1 MYQVSCDNILI
12 HDLQLEDLL
21 LIDPMADLAENSAGS
36 FSFTILPT
44 HSSYDNIKEMKSII
58 SVMDDADEVFC
69 GRVSEVTIDF
79 FNRKKVICE
88 GELAFLNDSVQ
99 RPAVW
104 KNINIRQYLKA
115 LLDSHNQQTGEVFE
129 VGAVTVT
136 DSNDSIY
143 KYTNWESTLEVIK
156 TDLLDTY
163 GGHLRIRKTNGI
175 RYLDYLEEY
184 PNVNSQIINFGENLL
199 DFTKDID
206 ATDIATAVIPLGA
219 KLEESSVEGLDER
232 LTIKSVNNNV
242 DYVYSPSAVNAHGWI
257 YKTVIWDDVTVA
269 SNLKTKGTQYL
280 TQIQFENVS
289 LNVKAVD
296 LHLLDVDIEK
306 IKMLDEIKVISKPNG
321 LDKFFPVTQMKLYLD
336 NPSSN
341 TITLGVK
348 VAIGLT
354 GTAESN
360 NNNIK
365 QWIEKVPSYQS
376 ILKDAQDN
384 ATQLINSALNGY
396 VVTRPNEILIMN
408 TNDIKTAT
416 RVWRWNLNGLG
427 YSKDGYSGTFGTA
440 ITMDGGIVA
449 DFIVA
454 GTMLADRIRG
464 GMLKLG
470 GMNNV
475 NGSMQIINSSGAVV
489 GQWDKDGINI
499 TSGSVNASTIK
510 GGEMLA
516 DRIRGGSLILGALN
530 GKSDGSLSV
539 IDRNDFT
546 VLSAN
551 KNGVGIG
558 GDYLHYW
565 SDGRD
570 MPFGVGGFN
579 IVERNSSQYGWYYY
593 WESDGTRANGIASGG
608 PWIVWGGWNK
618 NDPDKH
624 ENYKFVAFQDGRCK
638 AMSWITG
645 SRAEDKENIIEF
657 TESGLDEI
665 RKTKVYEYD
674 LKDSGHHRTGFVIG
688 DDYDISDKI
697 LAEEESGVE
706 LYGALAMAYKAI
718 QELEAKVK
726 VLEEKKSWFEKMKEG
741 VKKWLISLKN

>member
-1 MYQVSCDNILI
+1 MYQVFCDNILI
-12 HDLQLEDLL
+12 HDLQLEGLL
-21 LIDPMADLAENSAGS
+21 LVDPMADLAENSAGS

-44 HSSYDNIKEMKSII
+44 HNSYDIIKEMKSTIK
-58 SVMDDADEVFC
+58 VMDDADEIFC

-99 RPAVW
+99 RPAVYR
-104 KNINIRQYLKA
+104 NINIRQYLKT
-115 LLDSHNQQTGEVFE
+115 LLDSHNQQTGENFE
-129 VGAVTVT
+129 VGAVTVR

-232 LTIKSVNNNV
+232 LTIESVNNKV

-336 NPSSN
+336 KPSSN

-360 NNNIK
+360 NSNIK

-427 YSKDGYSGTFGTA
+427 YSKNGYSGTFGTA

-475 NGSMQIINSSGAVV
+475 NGSMEVINSN
-489 GQWDKDGINI
+489 GQVIGKWDRDGINI
-499 TSGSVNASTIK
+499 TNGSVTADVIK

-516 DRIRGGSLILGALN
+516 DRIRGGSLILGVVN
-530 GKSDGSLSV
+530 GKTDGSLSV
-539 IDRNDFT
+539 QDSKGFQ

-558 GDYLHYW
+558 GDYLRYY

-579 IVERNSSQYGWYYY
+579 VVERNSSQYGWYYY
-593 WESDGTRANGIASGG
+593 WESDGSRENGIATGG

-618 NDPDKH
+618 NDPNNPA
-624 ENYKFVAFQDGRCK
+624 NYKFVAFGDGRCK
-638 AMSWITG
+638 AVSWITG
-645 SRAEDKENIIEF
+645 SRAEDKKNIVEF
-657 TESGLDEI
+657 TDSGLDEV

-674 LKDSGHHRTGFVIG
+674 LKDSGVHRTGFVIG
-688 DDYDISDKI
+688 DDYDISERV
-697 LAEEESGVE
+697 LAEEKSGVE
-706 LYGALAMAYKAI
+706 IYSALAVAYKAI

-726 VLEEKKSWFEKMKEG
+726 ILEEKKSWFEKAKEG
-741 VKKWLISLKN
+741 VKKWLTSIKN